1 MAPVVAGDA
10 TEMKPR
16 AVTTALMEMAETTTA
31 TTETAVTGSMVAEEM
46 VVETAAVAETVVGEA
61 AIDHAS
67 AWVWLDRGSAVFYI
81 YEFYTLWLTFDGSL
95 DDVANPGNV
104 VLAFDHVLL

>member
-10 TEMKPR
+10 TETMPQV
-16 AVTTALMEMAETTTA
+16 ATMALMEMGDTITVITA
-31 TTETAVTGSMVAEEM
+31 TTETAEM
-46 VVETAAVAETVVGEA
+46 VVETAVVAETVVGEA

>member
-16 AVTTALMEMAETTTA
+16 AATTALMETGETTRAITA
-31 TTETAVTGSMVAEEM
+31 TTETVVAGSMVVEM
-46 VVETAAVAETVVGEA
+46 VAVGETVVGEA

-67 AWVWLDRGSAVFYI
+67 AWVRLDRGSAVFHVH
-81 YEFYTLWLTFDGSL
+81 EFYTFWLAFDGSL
-95 DDVANPGNV
+95 DDVANPGDV
-104 VLAFDHVLL
+104 VLAFDYVLF